1 MHSLVRSLLYFRLKV
16 KHYDFNFFRLCGVNN
31 SWASFEGIPIIILLT
46 KLRGFE
52 SLEEGNP
59 AALKCTAL
67 EIYITKSFKCY
78 RDLVNNSVDDNL
90 EEMFFT
96 ACSGRS
102 EISVI
107 QFGRHNNTFPSLI
120 SRIDSVYE
128 AEPSL
133 PPCAVTAS
141 FSCPFFLFLLF
152 VLNMNNQCWSTAHVR
167 LQFSLPSQLWAI
179 FILKCRPPRANC
191 PFSRGKSVIIGKC
204 IKCILVAGKL
214 DLSLSQQIISLGEFL
229 LCFHAI

>member
-1 MHSLVRSLLYFRLKV
+1 M
-16 KHYDFNFFRLCGVNN
+16 NN
-31 SWASFEGIPIIILLT
+31 SRASLEGIPIIILLT
-46 KLRGFE
+46 KLRRFE

-59 AALKCTAL
+59 AALKWTAL
-67 EIYITKSFKCY
+67 KIYITKSFKFY

-90 EEMFFT
+90 EETFFT

-141 FSCPFFLFLLF
+141 FSFPFFLFLLF

-167 LQFSLPSQLWAI
+167 LQFSLPSQLWAF
-179 FILKCRPPRANC
+179 FILKCRHPLANC
-191 PFSRGKSVIIGKC
+191 PFSRAKSVIIGEC
-204 IKCILVAGKL
+204 IESILVAGEL
-214 DLSLSQQIISLGEFL
+214 DVLYGVPWEILGKF
-229 LCFHAI
+229 CGVYP

>member
-59 AALKCTAL
+59 AALKWTAL
-67 EIYITKSFKCY
+67 KIYITKSFKFY
-78 RDLVNNSVDDNL
+78 LDLVNNSVDDNL
-90 EEMFFT
+90 EETFFT

-141 FSCPFFLFLLF
+141 FSFPFFFFFYLF
-152 VLNMNNQCWSTAHVR
+152 WIWTSRAD
-167 LQFSLPSQLWAI
+167 QLHMSGCSSVCLHN
-179 FILKCRPPRANC
+179 FE
-191 PFSRGKSVIIGKC
+191 PFSFWNVALRGLTAPFQEVKVS
-204 IKCILVAGKL
+204 
-214 DLSLSQQIISLGEFL
+214 
-229 LCFHAI
+229 

>member
-1 MHSLVRSLLYFRLKV
+1 MHSLVRSLLYFRPKV
-16 KHYDFNFFRLCGVNN
+16 KQYDFNFFRLCGVNN

-59 AALKCTAL
+59 AALKWTAL
-67 EIYITKSFKCY
+67 KIYITKSFKFY

-90 EEMFFT
+90 EETFFT

-141 FSCPFFLFLLF
+141 FSFPFFYFFYLF
-152 VLNMNNQCWSTAHVR
+152 WIWTSRAD
-167 LQFSLPSQLWAI
+167 QLHMSGCSSVCLHN
-179 FILKCRPPRANC
+179 FE
-191 PFSRGKSVIIGKC
+191 PFSSWN
-204 IKCILVAGKL
+204 VAIRWLTAPFQELKV
-214 DLSLSQQIISLGEFL
+214 S
-229 LCFHAI
+229 